1 MSKINGTGAPQQQS
15 QPSETKQAKQKD
27 SDDFSKQMEDKQK
40 KASKNDKKAKK
51 ESPED
56 LMRSLHKKKGSE
68 EKKSAED
75 LMTGM
80 EGRGQFEGTAKEQS
94 GIQQQANIQNT
105 RSSEMANDMRQL
117 ADRISTA
124 ADAAKGTSE
133 VKISLKN
140 DFLPGTEISV
150 KQVNGELKVNIVTNN
165 PDAHQVMN
173 SGAEQLMS
181 NLKEK
186 FGDNVSVD
194 LQMESEDQGQDDPD
208 GRSRNQRDHEEE
220 DEDDS

>member
-1 MSKINGTGAPQQQS
+1 MSRIQGTGAPQQQNQS
-15 QPSETKQAKQKD
+15 TENKQANQKD
-27 SDDFSKQMEDKQK
+27 SDDFSKQMEENK
-40 KASKNDKKAKK
+40 KKGGKNDKKAKK

-56 LMRSLHKKKGSE
+56 LMRSLHKKKGTE

-75 LMTGM
+75 LMSGM
-80 EGRGQFEGTAKEQS
+80 EGQGRGQFAGKEQT
-94 GIQQQANIQNT
+94 GVQQQANVQNV
-105 RSSEMANDMRQL
+105 RSSDTANDMRQL

-133 VKISLKN
+133 VKISMKN

-165 PDAHQVMN
+165 PDAHQIM
-173 SGAEQLMS
+173 SAGAEQLMS

-186 FGDNVSVD
+186 FGDNVNVD
-194 LQMESEDQGQDDPD
+194 LQMEGDDQNPDDPD
-208 GRSRNQRDHEEE
+208 GRSRDQREYEE